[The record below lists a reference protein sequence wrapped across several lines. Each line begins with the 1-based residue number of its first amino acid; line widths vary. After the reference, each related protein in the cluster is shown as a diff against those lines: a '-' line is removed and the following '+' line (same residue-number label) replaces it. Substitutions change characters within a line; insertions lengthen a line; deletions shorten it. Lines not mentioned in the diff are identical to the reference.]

1 MILSNWFK
9 GKLKGTDDSFE
20 KKHLEELCKSKLQ
33 FMISLDGS
41 YASYKSMFVDLVNLR
56 KSSGIKIDSVLP
68 KDGDSRL
75 KPKTKVIISYNFQQK
90 KYRFTSK
97 VVQKMNGAYPS
108 FLITMPESI
117 RAAS

>member
-9 GKLKGTDDSFE
+9 KKLSRPE
-20 KKHLEELCKSKLQ
+20 NSLRRKHLKELCKSKLQ

-41 YASYKSMFVDLVNLR
+41 YDSYQSMFVDLVSLR
-56 KSSGIKIDSVLP
+56 KRSGIKIDSVLP
-68 KDGDSRL
+68 KDGDLRL
-75 KPKTKVIISYNFQQK
+75 KPQTKVTISYDFGK
-90 KYRFTSK
+90 RKYKFTSR
-97 VVQKMNGAYPS
+97 VLQKLNGGYPS